1 MVDLVLIEGMGEE
14 EWKGEKETSEEIM
27 QSGCV
32 WSPVLSFLERGG
44 EKQRFMEYS
53 IKIRALSIISR

>member
-32 WSPVLSFLERGG
+32 WSPVLSVLER
-44 EKQRFMEYS
+44 
-53 IKIRALSIISR
+53 ALKSNVLRNTP